1 MERGAETNLIG
12 RGGVR
17 CLLFGIL
24 LLFGFSAYALDGVTT
39 DPSLNLMA
47 ARQLGMGGLS
57 VSFGNDASGV
67 FANPAGLVG
76 LEYPQIIT
84 SSRNITLDETQY
96 LLAGWAMPTDLGIFG
111 LGYAGMG
118 TGGSYATT
126 LDPATGR
133 VLQDPSQEAGSYASS
148 VIAVSYAREVK
159 APVKLSVGGNLKFFN
174 QALSGAGVSDRGTGL
189 GLDLGA
195 NCQVLPWLSAGALLQ
210 NLTGSVNW
218 SGSQDK
224 VGGYYKF
231 GASAN
236 ILGASQE
243 ALYLNPQGLVAGLE
257 IDLPNGVLAS
267 SSSLLYRLGCEYYP
281 LKNITLR
288 AGLNQEA
295 GGSGL
300 TLGIGLVNSG
310 FRFDYAFVQR
320 AGLPGDN
327 PHYFSLSYIGERVLT
342 YEHKLITKYA
352 HLKFIFPYNRLITDK
367 DTLPVRAEVW
377 ADRVVAQKRTWTVTG
392 VSATYET
399 TDLLAPENLAD
410 AVLDGRRLDQQGTIE
425 TTAQLKYGRN
435 VIQLSG
441 YTSPESFNGQVIA
454 SRLGTAEAV
463 VLRIVP
469 FVDTPIGYWAIEPI
483 SLTGALGLASGYPDN
498 TFKPEKGITRA
509 ELVAL
514 LVKSAGLPQET
525 LDAFGSS
532 EVFKDVQR
540 KNWAAKYVA
549 YGNSVNYVTG
559 YPDGTFQPNKV
570 LNRAE
575 GVTILARYAGL
586 EGSAEVASFPDL
598 KAGFWANKY
607 IGAAKQAGMLAYLEK
622 KDFKPNE
629 PFTRAEACEV
639 IYRVPAIQKKTN
651 EFWETGIISA
661 AR

>member
-392 VSATYET
+392 VS
-399 TDLLAPENLAD
+399 
-410 AVLDGRRLDQQGTIE
+410 
-425 TTAQLKYGRN
+425 
-435 VIQLSG
+435 
-441 YTSPESFNGQVIA
+441 
-454 SRLGTAEAV
+454 
-463 VLRIVP
+463 
-469 FVDTPIGYWAIEPI
+469 
-483 SLTGALGLASGYPDN
+483 SL
-498 TFKPEKGITRA
+498 
-509 ELVAL
+509 
-514 LVKSAGLPQET
+514 
-525 LDAFGSS
+525 
-532 EVFKDVQR
+532 
-540 KNWAAKYVA
+540 
-549 YGNSVNYVTG
+549 
-559 YPDGTFQPNKV
+559 
-570 LNRAE
+570 
-575 GVTILARYAGL
+575 
-586 EGSAEVASFPDL
+586 
-598 KAGFWANKY
+598 
-607 IGAAKQAGMLAYLEK
+607 
-622 KDFKPNE
+622 
-629 PFTRAEACEV
+629 
-639 IYRVPAIQKKTN
+639 
-651 EFWETGIISA
+651 
-661 AR
+661 